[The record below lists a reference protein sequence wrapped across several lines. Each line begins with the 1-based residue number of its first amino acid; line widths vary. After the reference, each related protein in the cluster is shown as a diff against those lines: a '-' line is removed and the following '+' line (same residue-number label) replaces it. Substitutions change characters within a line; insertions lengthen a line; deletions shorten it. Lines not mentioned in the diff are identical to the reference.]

1 MVCGVVCE
9 VRVSGDKARK
19 KKVGYNG
26 KIGDE
31 KQGCK
36 DEMKP
41 FKEELARYLPIQN
54 GVEEGRE
61 K

>member
-1 MVCGVVCE
+1 MVCWGE
-9 VRVSGDKARK
+9 VRVGVVRRRK
-19 KKVGYNG
+19 KKVGGYNG

-41 FKEELARYLPIQN
+41 FKNELARYLTIQIE
-54 GVEEGRE
+54 VEEWRE
-61 K
+61 N